1 MSALL
6 FASDL
11 FWLSRASSRSKS
23 RAEEAGVSTEGLIPA
38 AVFADFLPE
47 DALSMVSR
55 AALPL
60 VDLLTAV
67 SRAVLPPADL
77 LTAVSRAVLPPVDLL
92 VTVPRAVLSPDDLL
106 TVVPRAVLSPD
117 DLLTAVPR
125 AVLSPDD
132 LLTAVSR
139 TVLPLSVLLLPELL
153 PELSLPVGFVLLF
166 LFSGILPPRTDTPCP
181 FSTVTF
187 LKDVMDSASLI
198 PSSVLF
204 HVCVP
209 GCSGLHFPNDPASLS
224 SIFSSSP
231 E

>member
-11 FWLSRASSRSKS
+11 FWLSSASSRSKS
-23 RAEEAGVSTEGLIPA
+23 RAEDAGVSTEGCIPA
-38 AVFADFLPE
+38 DVFAAFLPD
-47 DALSMVSR
+47 DALPMVSR
-55 AALPL
+55 AALLPD
-60 VDLLTAV
+60 DLLTVV
-67 SRAVLPPADL
+67 SRAVLPPA
-77 LTAVSRAVLPPVDLL
+77 
-92 VTVPRAVLSPDDLL
+92 DLL

-139 TVLPLSVLLLPELL
+139 TALPLSVLLLPELL

-181 FSTVTF
+181 FFTVTS